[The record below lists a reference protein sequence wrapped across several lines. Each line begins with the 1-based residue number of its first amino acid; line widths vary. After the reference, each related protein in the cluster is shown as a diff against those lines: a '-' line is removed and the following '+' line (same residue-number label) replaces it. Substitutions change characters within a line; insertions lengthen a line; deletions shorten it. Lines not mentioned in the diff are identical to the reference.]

1 MGKKLII
8 YNMHIALYMHN
19 TRTCAHTHTHT
30 HTRTHTH
37 PHTHAHTCTYAHT
50 HIRTHACM
58 NTHTYKL
65 YNFLA
70 DRACPAENDTN
81 YEIPWP
87 SVGANMTAT
96 VPCTNAAGRV

>member
-1 MGKKLII
+1 
-8 YNMHIALYMHN
+8 
-19 TRTCAHTHTHT
+19 
-30 HTRTHTH
+30 
-37 PHTHAHTCTYAHT
+37 
-50 HIRTHACM
+50 M
-58 NTHTYKL
+58 NIHTYKL

-87 SVGANMTAT
+87 SVGPNMTAT